1 MYIRVIRVFIVL
13 LACLFLHSC
22 SESYYMFRLKLD
34 AKILDWRSKRYANK
48 MEKKNHVKVDDY
60 YRFYDRDFI
69 VDTLQFKNPV
79 VVDLNDYEFICEDS
93 VLKTKGKIE
102 SVFYDSDIYRY
113 NYDFGYILPLQE
125 YFMLLKKDEN
135 KSRLR
140 ECSRKIDKYNEIV
153 YYKFEEK
160 PDKYYL
166 IIGPVGSFKGHV
178 DRITYYHGKTKE
190 NGKVKKRPARDT
202 YRNNKA
208 YRKRKRPPYIENAYV
223 RAVFCVWN
231 SQKSTKEAEK

>member
-1 MYIRVIRVFIVL
+1 
-13 LACLFLHSC
+13 
-22 SESYYMFRLKLD
+22 MFRLKLD
-34 AKILDWRSKRYANK
+34 AKILDWRSKRNANK

-69 VDTLQFKNPV
+69 VDTLQFKDPV

-102 SVFYDSDIYRY
+102 NVFYDSDIYR
-113 NYDFGYILPLQE
+113 
-125 YFMLLKKDEN
+125 
-135 KSRLR
+135 
-140 ECSRKIDKYNEIV
+140 
-153 YYKFEEK
+153 
-160 PDKYYL
+160 
-166 IIGPVGSFKGHV
+166 
-178 DRITYYHGKTKE
+178 
-190 NGKVKKRPARDT
+190 
-202 YRNNKA
+202 

>member
-1 MYIRVIRVFIVL
+1 
-13 LACLFLHSC
+13 
-22 SESYYMFRLKLD
+22 MFRLKLD

-69 VDTLQFKNPV
+69 VDTLQFK
-79 VVDLNDYEFICEDS
+79 D
-93 VLKTKGKIE
+93 
-102 SVFYDSDIYRY
+102 
-113 NYDFGYILPLQE
+113 
-125 YFMLLKKDEN
+125 
-135 KSRLR
+135 
-140 ECSRKIDKYNEIV
+140 
-153 YYKFEEK
+153 
-160 PDKYYL
+160 
-166 IIGPVGSFKGHV
+166 PVGSFKGHV

-190 NGKVKKRPARDT
+190 DGKVKKRPARDT